1 MTVQFPT
8 YSHSH
13 QPTLQPDTTPL
24 QFTDNP
30 FITPGIAEDLHSLI
44 NGKPSGTN
52 TTSAASQT
60 SAVGVALDGAPEGL
74 SAEGLLLYLQT
85 RMQNLDGQVNG
96 IFDKMQNVEK
106 LRKLLTEMQTE
117 LNKLSDDQAETDLQT
132 QSLETGQ
139 VGFENKMNQTI
150 DNIEQIDPQLARKL
164 RAMLNEEGQIL
175 YVQDGKYFTREVS
188 NSRELLNNITKQ
200 LESGAQMDMIRLQS
214 IMSARG
220 TFIQMTSN
228 LIAGLSEPMKTVV
241 GNMR

>member
-1 MTVQFPT
+1 MTIHFPQST
-8 YSHSH
+8 LPNHSMPEFESTFP
-13 QPTLQPDTTPL
+13 QLA
-24 QFTDNP
+24 NS
-30 FITPGIAEDLHSLI
+30 DLIILDLTEGLRSKSY
-44 NGKPSGTN
+44 GGDFGTH
-52 TTSAASQT
+52 TTSAAAQT
-60 SAVGVALDGAPEGL
+60 TGIGVAPDGTPEGL

-117 LNKLSDDQAETDLQT
+117 LNKLSDDQAEKNLQT
-132 QSLETGQ
+132 QSVETGQ
-139 VGFENKMNQTI
+139 AGFEAKLNQTI
-150 DNIEQIDPQLARKL
+150 DSIEQIDPQLAEKL
-164 RAMLNEEGQIL
+164 RSMLTEEGQIL
-175 YVQDGKYFTREVS
+175 YVQDGKYFTREVC

-200 LESGAQMDMIRLQS
+200 IESGAQMDMIRLQS